1 SRYRPGHRRRYGDVQ
16 RPCPSTAAPR
26 REGVAGGLRAP
37 REIHATRRLGSRST
51 SQVGR
56 RIACSRRFRTSAS
69 SSTGWDARTFA
80 VRLSDLP
87 FRSQDYL
94 KAIFDVQEWSGTGVG
109 LTQLAAKVGQQNSTA
124 SEAVKRLAAQ
134 GL

>member
-1 SRYRPGHRRRYGDVQ
+1 M
-16 RPCPSTAAPR
+16 
-26 REGVAGGLRAP
+26 
-37 REIHATRRLGSRST
+37 
-51 SQVGR
+51 
-56 RIACSRRFRTSAS
+56 
-69 SSTGWDARTFA
+69 
-80 VRLSDLP
+80 RLSDLP

-134 GL
+134 GLVNHRPYAPITPTD